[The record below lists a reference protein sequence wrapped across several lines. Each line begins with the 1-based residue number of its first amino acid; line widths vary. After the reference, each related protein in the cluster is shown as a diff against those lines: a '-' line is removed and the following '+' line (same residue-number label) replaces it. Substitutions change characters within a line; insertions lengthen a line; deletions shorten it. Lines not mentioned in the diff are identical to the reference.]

1 MLFGRLRVPVERA
14 LSPEPRDR
22 HESGLHVV
30 GDTLRDEAGP
40 LLPGAPGRPGACCFD
55 TALTLV
61 RQAPPALGADEF
73 AGLDRLDRE
82 ELDEK
87 DGE

>member
-22 HESGLHVV
+22 YESGFHVV
-30 GDTLRDEAGP
+30 ADTVRDEAP
-40 LLPGAPGRPGACCFD
+40 HSPRAHQNAPPRAP
-55 TALTLV
+55 TTRLTLV
-61 RQAPPALGADEF
+61 RQAPSASGGDEF

-87 DGE
+87 DEE